1 MMKMGWGDGET
12 RRWRGSVQ
20 NGRLPPH
27 YSATP
32 LFCIYRFAPI
42 VLPLSSDT
50 IHNHCP
56 PKDAPRIPS
65 PSV

>member
-1 MMKMGWGDGET
+1 MIRGRMMKMGWGDKEMGRQGDGEDRYRT
-12 RRWRGSVQ
+12 ADCHPII
-20 NGRLPPH
+20 LP
-27 YSATP
+27 S
-32 LFCIYRFAPI
+32 I

-50 IHNHCP
+50 IQNHCP